1 MRPSSM
7 RPSSM
12 RPSDLIRTTAFRRT
26 LGFAAAFSIGMILL
40 AGFIYWQ
47 TVGYLTREFDRSL
60 LPDARSFAAG
70 DEVELTERIDHALAS
85 DPGHI
90 KVIGLFG
97 SDGRPLAGNMKSL
110 PAKLPPDDATA
121 SASLDRREGDAPLPR
136 NVRVAVERLKN
147 GRILVFGRNAK
158 ELGEIE
164 EIVTRALALA
174 IVPMA
179 ILALLGG
186 GLLSRATLTRVEAVE
201 RSCRR
206 IMAGHLDERL
216 PVRRGS
222 DEFDRLADIV
232 NRMLDE
238 IERLL
243 ADVKSA
249 GDAIAHDL
257 RTPLTRIRARLDRV
271 LVAPSSGS
279 PPRDIIER
287 TADDIDQVL
296 TVITAILRI
305 AEIEHGRRRMGFRT
319 IDLVAIV
326 RGIGEFYSPVAEER
340 GLTFQTEI
348 TAVDAVRGDPDLLF
362 EAIGNVADN
371 AIKFTPPGGQV
382 KLVLRSSH
390 SGPVVQVED
399 TGPGIPSAER
409 EAVLLRFRRGD
420 QSRRTPGTGLG
431 LALVSAIA
439 RLHGFMLVIA
449 DGQGGKGCRV
459 ELCMKA
465 TLSHPQVIA

>member
-1 MRPSSM
+1 V
-7 RPSSM
+7 
-12 RPSDLIRTTAFRRT
+12 RPSDLIRTAAFRLT
-26 LGFAAAFSIGMILL
+26 LGFAAVFGVGMILL

-60 LPDARSFAAG
+60 LADARSLAAEG
-70 DEVELTERIDHALAS
+70 ATELAQRLDRALAN

-90 KVIGLFG
+90 KIIGVF
-97 SDGRPLAGNMKSL
+97 SPDGRPVAGNLTVL
-110 PAKLPPDDATA
+110 PANLPPQDKTGSLSFAPGA
-121 SASLDRREGDAPLPR
+121 SDRPLPR
-136 NVRVAVERLKN
+136 HGRVAVERLKD
-147 GRILVFGRNAK
+147 GRILVFGRSAK

-174 IVPMA
+174 IFPTVV
-179 ILALLGG
+179 LALVGG
-186 GLLSRATLTRVEAVE
+186 ALLSRATLRRVDAVE

-216 PVRRGS
+216 PVHRGA
-222 DEFDRLADIV
+222 DEFDQLSEIV

-271 LVAPSSGS
+271 LVAATPGS
-279 PPRDIIER
+279 PLHDVIER

-305 AEIEHGRRRMGFRT
+305 GEIEHGRRRGGFRS
-319 IDLVAIV
+319 IDLVEIV
-326 RGIGEFYSPVAEER
+326 RGIGDFYATVAEER
-340 GLTFQTEI
+340 GLTFKTDI
-348 TAVDAVRGDPDLLF
+348 ADVDPVRGDPDLLF
-362 EAIGNVADN
+362 EAVGNIVDN

-382 KLVLRSSH
+382 ALVLH
-390 SGPVVQVED
+390 GEESGSIVRVED
-399 TGPGIPSAER
+399 TGPGIPAAER
-409 EAVLLRFRRGD
+409 DAVLLRFRRGD

-431 LALVSAIA
+431 LALVAAIA
-439 RLHGFMLVIA
+439 RLHGFGLVIG
-449 DGQGGKGCRV
+449 DGCGETGCRV
-459 ELCMKA
+459 ELRVQGMSSGPA
-465 TLSHPQVIA
+465 